1 MLPQPQIRIKDN
13 LKQTLSQIL
22 ETGQITRNDQYK
34 LWDLMSSNTDL
45 GFEEKRGIKK
55 IIDGLQRGSFQILD

>member
-45 GFEEKRGIKK
+45 GFEEQRGIKK
-55 IIDGLQRGSFQILD
+55 IIDGLQRGSFQLLD

>member
-34 LWDLMSSNTDL
+34 LWNLMSSNTDL

-55 IIDGLQRGSFQILD
+55 IIDGLQRGSFQLLD

>member
-1 MLPQPQIRIKDN
+1 MLPQPKMSIQDN

-34 LWDLMSSNTDL
+34 LWDLMSSNAHLSFD
-45 GFEEKRGIKK
+45 EQKGIKK
-55 IIDGLQRGSFQILD
+55 IIDGLHRGVFQIMD

>member
-1 MLPQPQIRIKDN
+1 MLPQPQMRIQDN

-34 LWDLMSSNTDL
+34 LWDLMSSNTHL
-45 GFEEKRGIKK
+45 GFEEQKGIKK
-55 IIDGLQRGSFQILD
+55 IIDGLQQGYFQILD